1 MYPSGSIG
9 RVRTSFFWVDLCEMA
24 PPQVLYAQV
33 CSASGPRHCD
43 LCVWPKGSI
52 AEIPSTYECY
62 VCMIRVWGLGS
73 QNSGRYRQNRNLG
86 AVQFMCAKTLIT
98 DIWCMLPGP
107 AICVFW
113 LLETLTNA
121 IQGWMDP
128 SGSIGRLRAS
138 FYWVDL
144 CEMAPPQVLY
154 AQVCLASGP
163 RHCDLCVGQ
172 KGVLARKPS
181 TYECY
186 VCMIRVWG
194 LGSQN
199 SGRYGQNRN
208 LGAAQFM
215 CAKTLITDICCMLPG
230 PAICV
235 FCLLETLTNAI

>member
-1 MYPSGSIG
+1 VRKNPNHWHLLHAARARYMCFLSVGNPHQCYLRVNGPFRIDWKGQNKFLLSGFVWNG
-9 RVRTSFFWVDLCEMA
+9 A
-24 PPQVLYAQV
+24 AA
-33 CSASGPRHCD
+33 SA
-43 LCVWPKGSI
+43 
-52 AEIPSTYECY
+52 
-62 VCMIRVWGLGS
+62 IRS
-73 QNSGRYRQNRNLG
+73 N
-86 AVQFMCAKTLIT
+86 
-98 DIWCMLPGP
+98 
-107 AICVFW
+107 
-113 LLETLTNA
+113 
-121 IQGWMDP
+121 
-128 SGSIGRLRAS
+128 
-138 FYWVDL
+138 
-144 CEMAPPQVLY
+144 
-154 AQVCLASGP
+154 VCLASGP

-215 CAKTLITDICCMLPG
+215 CAKTLITDIFCMLPG